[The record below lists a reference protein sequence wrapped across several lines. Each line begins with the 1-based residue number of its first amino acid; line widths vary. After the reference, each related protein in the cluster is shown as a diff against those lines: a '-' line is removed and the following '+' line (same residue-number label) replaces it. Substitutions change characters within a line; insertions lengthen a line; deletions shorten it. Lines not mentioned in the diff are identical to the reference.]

1 MKEIIGLRKFVAP
14 EIVFGSGARLLAGRY
29 AQQFSAKK
37 VLLVSD
43 RGVIE
48 AGWLEETQ
56 RSLEEE
62 NIPYHIYSR
71 YFSQPAY
78 V

>member
-1 MKEIIGLRKFVAP
+1 MDQVPDCLPA
-14 EIVFGSGARLLAGRY
+14 RY

-62 NIPYHIYSR
+62 NIPYHIYSDISPNPR
-71 YFSQPAY
+71 TFEVMQGC
-78 V
+78 